1 VRPVPGEALA
11 LPGGDELLARLR
23 AGEPA
28 IVGYLAD
35 GRLILDLRTVAEEDD
50 EPLLAAVRA
59 ARDEDSHFSDHGFT
73 ERARQAA
80 EREAGG

>member
-1 VRPVPGEALA
+1 
-11 LPGGDELLARLR
+11 
-23 AGEPA
+23 
-28 IVGYLAD
+28 
-35 GRLILDLRTVAEEDD
+35 
-50 EPLLAAVRA
+50 VRA